1 MSIELRHWQ
10 AFVTAAETVHFG
22 LAAEQLGIS
31 QSALSQLIKTAET
44 RLGAKLFDRTLRRV
58 RLTEAGRLLPPE
70 ARSILHQV
78 RRAEQ
83 LGLVAARNG
92 THSLAIG
99 YVGSAAVH
107 PQFTR
112 LVATLRTL
120 EPSISVRLD
129 QCSVN
134 DQIEKVTDRDLD
146 LGIVRSPAP
155 AADRSIAFLP
165 LGRDHLVVALF
176 KGHPLA
182 RHHTGCDI
190 AELAG
195 ESFIEFRKQKSGGL
209 NFLIRGACA
218 AAGFEPRVV
227 QTVPQIATMLCLVG
241 AGLGIAL
248 VPASAQ
254 RLGVPDVIYREL
266 RDPVPADLTLMY
278 RRSDTTAALREALKL
293 ARRFNK

>member
-1 MSIELRHWQ
+1 LSIELRHWQ

-44 RLGAKLFDRTLRRV
+44 RLGAKLFDRSLRRI
-58 RLTEAGRLLPPE
+58 RLTEAGRLLLPE

-112 LVATLRTL
+112 LVATLKTL
-120 EPSISVRLD
+120 KPSIAVRLD

-134 DQIEKVTDRDLD
+134 DQIEKVADRDLD
-146 LGIVRSPAP
+146 LGIIRSPTP

-176 KGHPLA
+176 KDHPLA
-182 RHHTGCDI
+182 RHHASCDI
-190 AELAG
+190 TELAG

-209 NFLIRGACA
+209 NFLIRGTCA

-266 RDPVPADLTLMY
+266 REPVPADLTLMY

>member
-1 MSIELRHWQ
+1 LSIELRHWQ

-44 RLGAKLFDRTLRRV
+44 RLGAKLFDRSLRRV
-58 RLTEAGRLLPPE
+58 RLTEAGRLLLPE

-120 EPSISVRLD
+120 KPPIAVRLD

-134 DQIEKVTDRDLD
+134 DQIEKVADRDLD
-146 LGIVRSPAP
+146 LGIIRSPTP

-176 KGHPLA
+176 KNHPLA
-182 RHHTGCDI
+182 RHASCDI
-190 AELAG
+190 TGLAG

-209 NFLIRGACA
+209 NLLIRGTCA

-266 RDPVPADLTLMY
+266 REPVPADLTLMY